1 MSLKGN
7 FVYSTIITISNYLF
21 PMIVFPYVSR
31 TLGLENVGIC
41 NFIDSIVTYFVLF
54 SMMGIMSM
62 GIREVAAS
70 REDRQRRS
78 TVFSSLLVLNGLFT
92 LLAILGL
99 GVFTFCMDAVSEYRN
114 MMYIGMFKLACN
126 FLLIEWLY
134 QGLEEFKYITQRTLV
149 VKTCY
154 ILAVFLLVK
163 DRGDYELYYLLTT
176 LMVTFNALVNIV
188 YSRRYVSFSFRR
200 MQLGKYFKPF
210 MSLGWYMILSNMYT
224 SFNVTYLGFVA
235 SKAEVGDFSTATK
248 LFGLLIMLYTSLSMV
263 VMPRM
268 STFSSMGDKDKMRE
282 LIGKSFSCL
291 LTFSVPLLL
300 VFCCFPA
307 DIVLLIFGDEFVGV
321 AQPMRII
328 APLFFI
334 IGYEQILVMQILIPV
349 KADKAILTISS
360 IGACVGIGLNLALV
374 PILLKVGSSVA
385 WVVSELCVLLA
396 AQYFVG
402 KRDIWKFPVSQFFKY
417 VLTYL
422 PVALICIYIHAKL
435 SLPLVPKLLIE
446 FFLLAIAYLTIEI
459 IVFKNTFLLSL
470 RHTICQRLKSFK
482 S

>member
-78 TVFSSLLVLNGLFT
+78 IVFSTLLVLNGLFT

-99 GVFTFCMDAVSEYRN
+99 GVFTFCVDAVSEYRN

-134 QGLEEFKYITQRTLV
+134 QGLEEFKYITQRTLI

-176 LMVTFNALVNIV
+176 LMV
-188 YSRRYVSFSFRR
+188 
-200 MQLGKYFKPF
+200 MQ
-210 MSLGWYMILSNMYT
+210 MMT
-224 SFNVTYLGFVA
+224 
-235 SKAEVGDFSTATK
+235 
-248 LFGLLIMLYTSLSMV
+248 LY
-263 VMPRM
+263 P
-268 STFSSMGDKDKMRE
+268 E
-282 LIGKSFSCL
+282 
-291 LTFSVPLLL
+291 
-300 VFCCFPA
+300 
-307 DIVLLIFGDEFVGV
+307 
-321 AQPMRII
+321 MRI
-328 APLFFI
+328 
-334 IGYEQILVMQILIPV
+334 
-349 KADKAILTISS
+349 
-360 IGACVGIGLNLALV
+360 N
-374 PILLKVGSSVA
+374 
-385 WVVSELCVLLA
+385 
-396 AQYFVG
+396 
-402 KRDIWKFPVSQFFKY
+402 
-417 VLTYL
+417 
-422 PVALICIYIHAKL
+422 
-435 SLPLVPKLLIE
+435 
-446 FFLLAIAYLTIEI
+446 
-459 IVFKNTFLLSL
+459 
-470 RHTICQRLKSFK
+470 
-482 S
+482 